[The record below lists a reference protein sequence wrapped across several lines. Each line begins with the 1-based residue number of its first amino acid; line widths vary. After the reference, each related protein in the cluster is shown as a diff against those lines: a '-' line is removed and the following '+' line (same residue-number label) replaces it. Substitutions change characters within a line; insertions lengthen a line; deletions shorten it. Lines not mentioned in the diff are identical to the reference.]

1 MQAPLRWCKDP
12 QMPSP
17 QDQEAAGIAEDLAA
31 GTVVVGLDG
40 RDGGR
45 DALALAHRLA
55 DALGARLLLAHAY
68 PYESDLPRGSHAAF
82 ELALREPAEEML
94 RAAAAG
100 EGVEAD
106 VLAVPDVHPARA
118 LHRIADGEDA
128 VLLVVGSSH
137 RGPIGRALIGD
148 VARGTLHGAACPVA
162 VAPRGT
168 AGRSIDL
175 RRVGVGFDGSA
186 EAEHA
191 LEVAVHL
198 ARRTAG
204 ALELVGVVVEPEI
217 YTPVYAVGID
227 WTSIIE
233 ERRDL
238 LQATLD
244 EAVGRAGVPAS
255 ARAVVGRPVPVLE
268 DSTEQLDLLVVGSR
282 SFGPVRRVLLG
293 TTSDQLVNRASC
305 PVVVVPRGAGA
316 EQGGEP
322 AAGAAAARG

>member
-1 MQAPLRWCKDP
+1 MPLTPDP
-12 QMPSP
+12 
-17 QDQEAAGIAEDLAA
+17 AA
-31 GTVVVGLDG
+31 GTIVAGLDG

-68 PYESDLPRGSHAAF
+68 PYESDLPRGSNAAF
-82 ELALREPAEEML
+82 ELALREQAEEML
-94 RAAAAG
+94 RTAAAA
-100 EGVEAD
+100 EGVEAE

-128 VLLVVGSSH
+128 ALLVVGSSH
-137 RGPIGRALIGD
+137 RGPLGRALIGD
-148 VARGTLHGAACPVA
+148 VARGTLHGAVCPVA

-168 AGRSIDL
+168 AGRPIDL
-175 RRVGVGFDGSA
+175 RRVGVGFDGSP

-191 LEVAVHL
+191 LQVGADL
-198 ARRTAG
+198 ARRTDG

-233 ERRDL
+233 ERREL

-244 EAVGRAGVPAS
+244 EAVARAGVPAS

-268 DSTEQLDLLVVGSR
+268 DSTEQLDVLVVGSR

-305 PVVVVPRGAGA
+305 PVVVVPRGAEG
-316 EQGGEP
+316 ERGGEVS
-322 AAGAAAARG
+322 GCAAAARD